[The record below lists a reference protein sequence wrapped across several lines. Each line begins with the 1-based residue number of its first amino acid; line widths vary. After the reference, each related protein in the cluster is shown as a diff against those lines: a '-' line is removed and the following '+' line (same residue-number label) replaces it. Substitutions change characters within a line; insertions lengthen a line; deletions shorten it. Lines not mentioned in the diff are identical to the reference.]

1 MRLLRLLAWM
11 TGLALAAAL
20 LAPTAALATET
31 ETVHVSGAGTE
42 PLINPCSGAT
52 GTLTFEFEGVV
63 HTTTL
68 DSGTFHGSATS
79 TGTWTF
85 VPDDSSQPTY
95 AGHIAGFSE
104 QNFTSKNLTLTN
116 TFDVVL
122 HGSDQSLLKLRAFF
136 HITTNANGTV
146 TAFIDVNE
154 VRCL

>member
-1 MRLLRLLAWM
+1 MDDIKSGEARVGSKKSDRLE
-11 TGLALAAAL
+11 G
-20 LAPTAALATET
+20 
-31 ETVHVSGAGTE
+31 GA
-42 PLINPCSGAT
+42 
-52 GTLTFEFEGVV
+52 

-104 QNFTSKNLTLTN
+104 QNFTSKNFTLTN

>member
-31 ETVHVSGAGTE
+31 ETTHVSGTGTE
-42 PLINPCSGAT
+42 PLTNPCSGAT

-68 DSGTFHGSATS
+68 DNGTFHGSATS

-85 VPDDSSQPTY
+85 VPDDSSQPSYTGQF
-95 AGHIAGFSE
+95 ASFSE
-104 QNFTSKNLTLTN
+104 QNFASKNFTLTN
-116 TFDVVL
+116 TFYVVL
-122 HGSDQSLLKLRAFF
+122 HGSDGSLLKLRAFF
-136 HITTNANGTV
+136 HVTTNANGTV
-146 TAFIDVNE
+146 TAFIEVNE
-154 VRCL
+154 VTCL